1 MSEFENNDDANEDE
15 DQGGCLM
22 GGTVE
27 MLRDHALTLFAKV
40 VARIN
45 NMPENSSLP
54 IDDTQRHF
62 LSVAETEAIIKEHSI
77 PGGPTGVYAIGGETK
92 EEYETQ
98 MRKMLTALMV
108 RIEANVAQYG
118 VQKGYLD
125 CAFDND
131 ANDFVF
137 SVSEKGKAVVDAQ
150 FKNRNVEPSNN

>member
-1 MSEFENNDDANEDE
+1 MAEFENNDETNDDE
-15 DQGGCLM
+15 QGGCLM

-45 NMPENSSLP
+45 NMPEDSSLP
-54 IDDTQRHF
+54 IDDTQRNF
-62 LSVAETEAIIKEHSI
+62 LSVSETEAIIKEHSI

-98 MRKMLTALMV
+98 MRKLITALMV

-137 SVSEKGKAVVDAQ
+137 SVSDKGKAVVDAR
-150 FKNRNVEPSNN
+150 FKTRNVEPSNN